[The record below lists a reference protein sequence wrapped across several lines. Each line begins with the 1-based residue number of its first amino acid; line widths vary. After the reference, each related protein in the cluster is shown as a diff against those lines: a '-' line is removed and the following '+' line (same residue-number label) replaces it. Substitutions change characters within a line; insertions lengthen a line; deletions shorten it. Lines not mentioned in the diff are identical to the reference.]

1 MRRLVLDS
9 LRGTL
14 LFALPLALIAVLGN
28 SLASPADLRII
39 VNFMIALVLVLAI
52 QSFSGNSGIVSFG
65 HVAFMGIGA
74 YVAALLMIPPSIKKS
89 TLPELPS
96 FLGDRSLPYLPAIL
110 VAAAVSGVVAA
121 VIGIALTRMQ
131 ETAMAMATIGILVI
145 FFVIFDNWTEVTRGA
160 TGLFGIPQSTTVWW
174 ALGFAVLT
182 IFIARAF
189 RESRAGLKLRASRT
203 DALAAE
209 ALGADVVRLR
219 FSAWVL
225 SGILMGMGGALWA
238 GFNIAFG
245 PKQFFFAQTF
255 NLLAMIVVGGLAT
268 VSGGIVGAFV
278 ITAVFEV
285 MRRLEERIE
294 VPGITQIV
302 VALLI
307 LLVLYCRPNGLTGLR
322 ESDEAIGRAFTRLS
336 RRKRTPDTGA

>member
-1 MRRLVLDS
+1 
-9 LRGTL
+9 
-14 LFALPLALIAVLGN
+14 
-28 SLASPADLRII
+28 
-39 VNFMIALVLVLAI
+39 
-52 QSFSGNSGIVSFG
+52 
-65 HVAFMGIGA
+65 MGIGA
-74 YVAALLMIPPSIKKS
+74 YVAALLMIPPEIKES

-96 FLGDRSLPYLPAIL
+96 FIGDHTVSYLPAVLI
-110 VAAAVSGVVAA
+110 AAAVSGVVAA
-121 VIGIALTRMQ
+121 VIGLALTRMQ

-145 FFVIFDNWTEVTRGA
+145 FFVLFDNWSEVTRGA
-160 TGLFGIPQSTTVWW
+160 TGIFGIPQSTTVWW

-182 IFIARAF
+182 IFVTRAF
-189 RESRAGLKLRASRT
+189 RESKAGLKLRASRT

-209 ALGADVVRLR
+209 ALGADVIRLR
-219 FSAWVL
+219 LTAWVL

-285 MRRLEERIE
+285 MRRLEERID

-307 LLVLYCRPNGLTGLR
+307 LLVLYRRPNGLTGLR
-322 ESDEAIGRAFTRLS
+322 EADETIERALGRFTR
-336 RRKRTPDTGA
+336 RRGKPET